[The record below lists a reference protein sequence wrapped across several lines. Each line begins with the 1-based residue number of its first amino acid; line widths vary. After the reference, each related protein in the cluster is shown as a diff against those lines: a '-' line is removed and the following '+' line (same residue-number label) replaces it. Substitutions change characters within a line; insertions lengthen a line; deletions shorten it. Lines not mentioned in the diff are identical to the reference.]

1 MFGPFIFGVM
11 ILNLMQMLK
20 ITYFVFCFCCFNVN
34 FDHLVH
40 FFLLIFISCNL
51 LAAQA
56 FSRTCYMIFLSLN
69 ACKTCMSHKII

>member
-1 MFGPFIFGVM
+1 
-11 ILNLMQMLK
+11 MQMPK
-20 ITYFVFCFCCFNVN
+20 ITCFAFCFCCFNVN

-40 FFLLIFISCNL
+40 FFLLILISCNL

>member
-1 MFGPFIFGVM
+1 MP
-11 ILNLMQMLK
+11 K
-20 ITYFVFCFCCFNVN
+20 ITCFVFGFCCFNVN

-40 FFLLIFISCNL
+40 FSLLAFISCNL

-56 FSRTCYMIFLSLN
+56 FSRTGYMIFLPLN

>member
-1 MFGPFIFGVM
+1 
-11 ILNLMQMLK
+11 MQTLK
-20 ITYFVFCFCCFNVN
+20 ITCFVFNFCCFNVN

-40 FFLLIFISCNL
+40 FFLLVFTSCNL

-56 FSRTCYMIFLSLN
+56 FSRTGYMIFSSLN